1 MIRAI
6 SYSSAACERAQQRRI
21 SESLFPDGMI
31 AAALVIE
38 FLEDKVAGHFSKFGQ
53 VDSVAASGSYS

>member
-1 MIRAI
+1 
-6 SYSSAACERAQQRRI
+6 
-21 SESLFPDGMI
+21 MI

-53 VDSVAASGSYS
+53 VDSVATSGSYSHTDALGHLSS